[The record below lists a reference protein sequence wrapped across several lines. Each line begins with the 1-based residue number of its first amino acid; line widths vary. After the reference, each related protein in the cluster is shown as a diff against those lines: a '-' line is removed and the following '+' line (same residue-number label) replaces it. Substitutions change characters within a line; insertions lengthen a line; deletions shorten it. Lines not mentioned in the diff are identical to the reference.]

1 MKEQFCS
8 YNIALKL
15 KELGFDEPCIAY
27 YFNRYGDVELFSEF
41 VIDHSKMVFYT
52 HSEYE
57 TIAPLWQ
64 QAIDWLRE
72 KYKLHIEI
80 YFGKDKSS
88 IWFDPIVYTLKKPRD
103 GYSEDDWL
111 YEPLNEVEQEKNFY
125 KARETA
131 ILKAIELCQKKNL

>member
-1 MKEQFCS
+1 MEKEFVS
-8 YNIALKL
+8 YEIALKL

-64 QAIDWLRE
+64 QCVDWLETKGYYINITRVFQWSPLPIE
-72 KYKLHIEI
+72 FLGWCIHIGTEN
-80 YFGKDKSS
+80 
-88 IWFDPIVYTLKKPRD
+88 PEEQL
-103 GYSEDDWL
+103 ECNL
-111 YEPLNEVEQEKNFY
+111 YYVSHYYPTKQE
-125 KARETA
+125 AREQA
-131 ILKAIELCQKKNL
+131 ILKCIELCQKEK